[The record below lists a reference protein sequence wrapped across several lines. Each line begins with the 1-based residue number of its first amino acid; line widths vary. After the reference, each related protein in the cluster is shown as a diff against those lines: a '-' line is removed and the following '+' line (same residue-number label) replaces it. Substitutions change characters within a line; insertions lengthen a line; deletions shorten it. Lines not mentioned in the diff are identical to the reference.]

1 MKEVRIMVVVD
12 VVVDVM
18 KVIKE
23 DVVSIHQTIK

>member
-1 MKEVRIMVVVD
+1 MKEGRIMVVVD

-23 DVVSIHQTIK
+23 EVVSIHQTIK

>member
-12 VVVDVM
+12 IVVDVM

-23 DVVSIHQTIK
+23 EVVSIHQTIK

>member
-18 KVIKE
+18 KIIKKE
-23 DVVSIHQTIK
+23 VVSIHQTIK

>member
-23 DVVSIHQTIK
+23 QVVSIHQTIK

>member
-23 DVVSIHQTIK
+23 EVVSIHQTIK